1 MGWRRST
8 ILYVSETQKEVV
20 AFKICYKLWH
30 VLGALSAKESLQWCL
45 LNWCFFFE
53 SIAIRIA
60 VYMWSFEEVT
70 VFCSSHAWLLLE
82 HFGVMQKIACGP
94 LKLGHMNE
102 LSWIS
107 QFAATL
113 WLCLSGCVIK
123 LLSVLSIFEHAK
135 RVYLPHSLL
144 CTKLIHMAGNFLVLR
159 PLFDPAAMEKAIL
172 SPADQGCLHSGT
184 GN

>member
-1 MGWRRST
+1 MGWRIGT
-8 ILYVSETQKEVV
+8 ILYGSETQKEVA
-20 AFKICYKLWH
+20 AFKSCWKLWH
-30 VLGALSAKESLQWCL
+30 DLGALSAKESLQWCL

-53 SIAIRIA
+53 SVAIRVAICT
-60 VYMWSFEEVT
+60 WSYEEVT
-70 VFCSSHAWLLLE
+70 VFRSSHAWLLLE

-113 WLCLSGCVIK
+113 WLRLSGCVIK
-123 LLSVLSIFEHAK
+123 LLSVLSIFEHGK

-172 SPADQGCLHSGT
+172 SPADQACLHGGT

>member
-1 MGWRRST
+1 MDRRISPM
-8 ILYVSETQKEVV
+8 LYVSESQKEVA
-20 AFKICYKLWH
+20 AFRSCWKSRHDLR
-30 VLGALSAKESLQWCL
+30 ALSAKKSLRWCL
-45 LNWCFFFE
+45 LNWCVFFE

-60 VYMWSFEEVT
+60 VYTWGFVEVMG
-70 VFCSSHAWLLLE
+70 FCSLHAWLLLE
-82 HFGVMQKIACGP
+82 HLGVMQKIACGP

-123 LLSVLSIFEHAK
+123 LLSALSIFEHAK
-135 RVYLPHSLL
+135 RVCLPHSLL

-172 SPADQGCLHSGT
+172 SPADQGCLHGGT